1 MKCVCKQCGTTF
13 ELSEAEI
20 DFYQKRNLQLPKR
33 CKECRQE
40 NRQKQSGTQGSQSGG
55 NASPKMQPS
64 YRITPNQP
72 AGRSKKWIYAVI
84 ALAAL
89 LLAGG
94 SVGAWKIHQLSAELD
109 AMASVQGDTAYS
121 AQEQIADS
129 PGMDEP
135 FLADTID
142 DVPESLSD
150 TVDTGENQ
158 SEVVSDTGQRIVEE
172 TGAGQQMAGETDAGQ
187 EINTAAADVEQPEPE
202 PEPAAAA
209 AKQYTFRSTKL
220 MEEHFQ
226 KHGMDMGFA
235 TAQDYQAAAS
245 TVVNNQNAL
254 HKLEA
259 EDGDD
264 VYYLEATNEF
274 VIVSTDGFIRT
285 YFLPNDGIEYYNR
298 Q

>member
-20 DFYQKRNLQLPKR
+20 DFYRKRNLQLPKR

-40 NRQKQSGTQGSQSGG
+40 NKQKQSGVQGSQTGG
-55 NASPKMQPS
+55 HVSPKMQPS
-64 YRITPNQP
+64 YQMTPNQP
-72 AGRSKKWIYAVI
+72 DKRGRKWVYAVI
-84 ALAAL
+84 ALVAL

-94 SVGAWKIHQLSAELD
+94 GVGAWKIHQLSEELD
-109 AMASVQGDTAYS
+109 AIASVQENAAYS
-121 AQEQIADS
+121 AQEQFVEQQEL
-129 PGMDEP
+129 DEP

-142 DVPESLSD
+142 DGQESLSD
-150 TVDTGENQ
+150 AK
-158 SEVVSDTGQRIVEE
+158 S
-172 TGAGQQMAGETDAGQ
+172 DAGQ
-187 EINTAAADVEQPEPE
+187 EINTATADTEQSE
-202 PEPAAAA
+202 PEPADAAR
-209 AKQYTFRSTKL
+209 QYTFRSTKL

-226 KHGMDMGFA
+226 KHGIEMGFA

-245 TVVNNQNAL
+245 AVVNNQNAL

-285 YFLPNDGIEYYNR
+285 YFLPNDGIDYYNR

>member
-20 DFYQKRNLQLPKR
+20 SFYRKKNLQLPKR

-40 NRQKQSGTQGSQSGG
+40 NKQKQGGGMQGSQIGG
-55 NASPKMQPS
+55 SVSPKMPPS
-64 YRITPNQP
+64 YQITPNRP
-72 AGRSKKWIYAVI
+72 DGRSKKWIYAVI
-84 ALAAL
+84 ALAVL

-94 SVGAWKIHQLSAELD
+94 GIGAWKIHQLSAELD

-121 AQEQIADS
+121 AQGQIADS

-142 DVPESLSD
+142 V
-150 TVDTGENQ
+150 
-158 SEVVSDTGQRIVEE
+158 
-172 TGAGQQMAGETDAGQ
+172 GQ
-187 EINTAAADVEQPEPE
+187 EINTVAADTEQPEPE
-202 PEPAAAA
+202 SAAATR
-209 AKQYTFRSTKL
+209 QYTFRSTTL
-220 MEEHFQ
+220 MEDHFQ
-226 KHGMDMGFA
+226 KHGVAMGFA

-245 TVVNNQNAL
+245 AVVNNQNAL

-285 YFLPNDGIEYYNR
+285 YFCPDAGIDYYNK